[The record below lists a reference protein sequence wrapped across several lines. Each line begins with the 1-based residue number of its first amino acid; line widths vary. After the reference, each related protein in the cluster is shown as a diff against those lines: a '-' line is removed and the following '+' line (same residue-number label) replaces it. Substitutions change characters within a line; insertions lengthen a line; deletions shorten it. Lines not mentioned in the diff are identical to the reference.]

1 METYLSDIGI
11 TLNIAGTLLIAFAF
25 GKFPKEFG
33 GSTTGTDG
41 KEYNFSYLLHPLWF
55 KFGVGILILGF
66 FLQLSFVKGLLA

>member
-1 METYLSDIGI
+1 MGTYLNNIGI
-11 TLNIAGTLLIAFAF
+11 ALNIIGTLLIAFAF

-41 KEYNFSYLLHPLWF
+41 KEYPFSYLLHPLWF

-66 FLQLSFVKGLLA
+66 ILQLSFVKELLA